1 VAVFDLNQTSGS
13 PRIAA
18 NVAKLPE
25 LPAEGALIGIAPL
38 NPSRRVRAGRRL
50 ICIISNA
57 ETADTPDSSQALLKS
72 DEATID
78 GTIWS
83 PRIFRT
89 PGIVLGLGAILNAKD
104 TDASCNH
111 EQQEPHRRLLMRRN
125 IYMLCCKPLCNEAR
139 GIAANVA
146 KLPELLRTQNNK

>member
-1 VAVFDLNQTSGS
+1 
-13 PRIAA
+13 
-18 NVAKLPE
+18 
-25 LPAEGALIGIAPL
+25 
-38 NPSRRVRAGRRL
+38 VRAGRRL

-57 ETADTPDSSQALLKS
+57 ETADTPDSGQALLES

-111 EQQEPHRRLLMRRN
+111 EQHEPHRRLLMRCN
-125 IYMLCCKPLCNEAR
+125 IYMFSCKPLCNEAR
-139 GIAANVA
+139 RITANVA
-146 KLPELLRTQNNK
+146 KLPGLLRTQNNQ